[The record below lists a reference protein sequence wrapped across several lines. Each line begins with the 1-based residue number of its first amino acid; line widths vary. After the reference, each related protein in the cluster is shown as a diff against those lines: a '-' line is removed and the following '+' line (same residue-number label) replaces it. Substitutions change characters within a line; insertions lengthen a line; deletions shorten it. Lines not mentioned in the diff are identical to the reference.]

1 MELILLA
8 IMMQKE
14 PNNIPARFARANFLY
29 RGGSIEQATEE
40 YMTIKTK
47 LEAMKKAGVI
57 KESLEKNTSYQNVT
71 RNLKKIGTAK

>member
-1 MELILLA
+1 
-8 IMMQKE
+8 
-14 PNNIPARFARANFLY
+14 
-29 RGGSIEQATEE
+29 
-40 YMTIKTK
+40 MTIKTK